1 MQVILDV
8 EANGLENATK
18 VWLVVLKDIL
28 TGRHHIFRNLTDDET
43 EKERF
48 NAFASKVSLYIGHN
62 LIEYDLPVLARLVG
76 FVIPPI
82 ERIHDTL
89 ILSRLI
95 DYSRDGGHS
104 IEDYGLEFGTPKGDF
119 HDFSKY
125 SQEMEDYCVRDVDIC
140 HKIYVKYAKYI
151 NNMEY
156 RPAIL
161 LEHRFQLCVNSLHNN
176 GFSFNVTKATSL
188 LSKIEKELEVLDKEI
203 LKAFLP
209 RPQLVKEIQPR
220 LTQHGTLNKI
230 DFKWYLA
237 ANPDGDL
244 SQFNGSPFSR
254 ISWRIFNPSSPK
266 QIVEV
271 LNEAGWKPTERT
283 KTYVETEREY
293 NQLKR
298 KKNKDTTLDLRIE
311 ALYNKLKNGERTSWK
326 VNEKNLETLPKTAPA
341 PAKTLAKRILL
352 ESRRRTLV
360 EWISLVCFEIKISKE
375 SIKKLGNEIKERLI
389 LSGVPRSKS
398 VTEKDIEKEILKS
411 LENLF
416 YKSSDII
423 NKKKGNED
431 TTFEIPTDLLSK
443 ILIKWLKTKR
453 IDAEFAKE
461 NEDFLW
467 ITNMPQEK
475 FEGSYAL
482 DVTHVLDGLKPNGLQ
497 YSIISERVRGRFLGL
512 GAWTHR
518 MAHQKPN
525 MANAP
530 NSIDNNG
537 NIKLYGGDLRSLFQA
552 PKNRLLVGVDAEGI
566 QLRIFAHYIDDKE
579 LIESLVKGS
588 KHDKTDPHSL
598 NRAVLGKVCKHR
610 QAAKRFLYALFLG
623 AGHGKLSEILECSR
637 EESDEAL
644 ARLIRRYPGF
654 EYLKKSVIPAD
665 AKRGWFH
672 GLDGRAVRIPGDT
685 TGTRQHLCMSGYLQ
699 NGEAVV
705 MKSATIKWEPQLKEY
720 DSLLVNLVHD
730 EWQTET
736 PNNME
741 IALKVAKIQADSL
754 REVGEDLKLKCP
766 LAGSYWNEDIPDYTV
781 GTNWKVTH

>member
-1 MQVILDV
+1 MQVVIDV
-8 EANGLENATK
+8 EANGLNDATK
-18 VWLVVLKDIL
+18 VWCVVCKDIL

-283 KTYVETEREY
+283 KTYIDAEREY

-311 ALYNKLKNGERTSWK
+311 ALYTKLKNGERTSWK

-341 PAKTLAKRILL
+341 PARTLAKRILL
-352 ESRRRTLV
+352 ESRRRTLT
-360 EWISLVCFEIKISKE
+360 EW
-375 SIKKLGNEIKERLI
+375 
-389 LSGVPRSKS
+389 
-398 VTEKDIEKEILKS
+398 
-411 LENLF
+411 
-416 YKSSDII
+416 
-423 NKKKGNED
+423 
-431 TTFEIPTDLLSK
+431 
-443 ILIKWLKTKR
+443 
-453 IDAEFAKE
+453 
-461 NEDFLW
+461 
-467 ITNMPQEK
+467 
-475 FEGSYAL
+475 
-482 DVTHVLDGLKPNGLQ
+482 
-497 YSIISERVRGRFLGL
+497 LGL
-512 GAWTHR
+512 VQEDRRVHGKFYGIGAWTHR
-518 MAHQKPN
+518 MSHQAPN

-623 AGHGKLSEILECSR
+623 AGLGKLSEILECSR

-654 EYLKKSVIPAD
+654 EYLKKSIIPAD

-766 LAGSYWNEDIPDYTV
+766 LAGSYWNEDIPDYTI